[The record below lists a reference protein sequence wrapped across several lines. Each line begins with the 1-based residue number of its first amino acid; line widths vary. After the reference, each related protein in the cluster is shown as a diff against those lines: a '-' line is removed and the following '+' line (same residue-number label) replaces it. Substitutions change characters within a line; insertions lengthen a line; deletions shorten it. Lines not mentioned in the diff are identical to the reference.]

1 MKLAH
6 ALMERKAIK
15 TKMDELR
22 ARIYQNAQVEQG
34 GEPTE
39 SPLTL
44 LDQLEVESQR
54 FQALVARINDT
65 NLSARLPDGTPLGE
79 AVLRKDMLRYLH
91 ATLLCL
97 AKKAVVVPE
106 RYSQREIKN
115 IPALPIPEVHHRADE
130 VAKQLRLL
138 DAAVQELNWQIDLR

>member
-1 MKLAH
+1 
-6 ALMERKAIK
+6 MERKAIK

-39 SPLTL
+39 SPITL

-97 AKKAVVVPE
+97 AKKAAVAPE

-130 VAKQLRLL
+130 VAKQLRLF